1 MIITAKKG
9 KGNKIHISVDGVYML
24 TVSDDFWFSGSY
36 RSGDEISETE
46 LNDFKTKA
54 NESRAFNKA
63 LDLMS
68 RRDHSQKELENKLA
82 RSAGREPAK
91 AAVQRVADLGIV
103 NDETYANKLAD
114 ELFRRKGFSPSRIRM
129 ELIQRGV
136 SSEIADN
143 TSESIDFEPQER
155 IIELLKNR
163 FLRQLSDEKGKVRVF
178 NALVRLGYSF
188 SDIRSAMRALDIEI
202 ESCQPGSH

>member
-63 LDLMS
+63 LDLVS

-82 RSAGREPAK
+82 RSAGRESAK

-163 FLRQLSDEKGKVRVF
+163 FLRQLSDEKGKVRAF

>member
-63 LDLMS
+63 LDLVS

-82 RSAGREPAK
+82 RSAGRESAK

-163 FLRQLSDEKGKVRVF
+163 FLRQLSDEKGKVRAF

-202 ESCQPGSH
+202 ESCQPGSY

>member
-63 LDLMS
+63 LDLVS

-82 RSAGREPAK
+82 RSAGRESAK

-143 TSESIDFEPQER
+143 ASESIDFEPQER

-163 FLRQLSDEKGKVRVF
+163 FLRQLSDEKGKVRAF

-202 ESCQPGSH
+202 ESCQPGSY

>member
-24 TVSDDFWFSGSY
+24 TVSDDFWFFGSY